1 MSTGIGNSQNGAVQ
15 TAAPRPEA
23 KAVKAAI
30 IDLDGTMVDTAD
42 DFTAALNAMLAEF
55 DARPISRE
63 EVVGYVGKGSEHLVR
78 SVLAARFS
86 AEEADARFA
95 EALDRYQAH
104 YADVN
109 GCHTRLYA
117 DVEPGLAAL
126 VDAGVKLA
134 CVTNKPHRFAVA
146 LLEQYGL
153 ARYFSVILGGDSV
166 ARKKPDPEPMFA
178 ACGALGVAP
187 TDAVAIGDSENDAL
201 AGRAAG
207 MATLTVPYGYNH
219 GKAIQTINSDGIV
232 ASLLE
237 AARFIANPPSGS
249 GATVQSLTT

>member
-1 MSTGIGNSQNGAVQ
+1 MS
-15 TAAPRPEA
+15 AAPARPGA
-23 KAVKAAI
+23 ALPSARRLKAAV

-42 DFTAALNAMLAEF
+42 DFTASLNGMLAELGT
-55 DARPISRE
+55 RPVTRE
-63 EVVGYVGKGSEHLVR
+63 EVIGYVGKGSEHLIR
-78 SVLAARFS
+78 SVLSARFC
-86 AEEADARFA
+86 ADETEARFTD
-95 EALDRYQAH
+95 ALARYQAH
-104 YADVN
+104 YAQIN
-109 GCHTRLYA
+109 GRHTRLYP

-126 VDAGVKLA
+126 AEAGVKLA

-166 ARKKPDPEPMFA
+166 ARKKPDPQPMHV
-178 ACGALGVAP
+178 ACDAMGVAP
-187 TDAVAIGDSENDAL
+187 GDAVAIGDSENDAL

-232 ASLLE
+232 ATLLE
-237 AARFIANPPSGS
+237 AARFVANLPPSPD
-249 GATVQSLTT
+249 ATIQSLTT

>member
-1 MSTGIGNSQNGAVQ
+1 MSPGGAEGGRDACR
-15 TAAPRPEA
+15 TAVRR
-23 KAVKAAI
+23 VKAAV

-42 DFTAALNAMLAEF
+42 DFTASLNGMLAELGV
-55 DARPISRE
+55 RPISRD

-78 SVLAARFS
+78 SVLSARLSADETAARF
-86 AEEADARFA
+86 AD
-95 EALDRYQAH
+95 ALDRYQAH
-104 YADVN
+104 YALVN
-109 GCHTRLYA
+109 GRHTRLYPE
-117 DVEPGLAAL
+117 VEPGLAELAR
-126 VDAGVKLA
+126 AGVKLA

-166 ARKKPDPEPMFA
+166 ARKKPDPQPMLA
-178 ACGALGVAP
+178 ACEAMHVAP
-187 TDAVAIGDSENDAL
+187 GDAVAIGDSENDAL

-232 ASLLE
+232 ATLLE
-237 AARFIANPPSGS
+237 AARFIANRSSGS
-249 GATVQSLTT
+249 GATDPSLTT